1 MQKLLSLGWN
11 FFGVEILTK
20 PSDQRQIRIREDAA
34 PAAAATDI
42 VVVDDPGDDLTGRLP
57 HLIQQQQVRA

>member
-1 MQKLLSLGWN
+1 M
-11 FFGVEILTK
+11 TK

-42 VVVDDPGDDLTGRLP
+42 VVVDDVVDVVVDEILLSRLASNLDLVGCRSFVDRGGL
-57 HLIQQQQVRA
+57 RR